1 MSDTPMPDAS
11 AADEPKADEP
21 MADEPKADEPMT
33 NEPLPVS
40 QDDTGLVS
48 GHEAKEE
55 DGLARSPRDPVTG
68 AERPQ
73 DGPMDRPGTE
83 AEEAALRR
91 DTEI

>member
-11 AADEPKADEP
+11 AP
-21 MADEPKADEPMT
+21 DEPMT

-48 GHEAKEE
+48 GQEAKEE

-68 AERPQ
+68 AERRQ

-83 AEEAALRR
+83 AEEAAVRR

>member
-1 MSDTPMPDAS
+1 MPDTPMPA
-11 AADEPKADEP
+11 EPVKN
-21 MADEPKADEPMT
+21 EPMT
-33 NEPLPVS
+33 NEPLPVT

-73 DGPMDRPGTE
+73 GGPMDRPGTE
-83 AEEAALRR
+83 AEEAAVRH
-91 DTEI
+91 DTDI

>member
-1 MSDTPMPDAS
+1 MP
-11 AADEPKADEP
+11 DEP
-21 MADEPKADEPMT
+21 MPQQPVPDEPMTNEPMT

-40 QDDTGLVS
+40 QDDSGLVS
-48 GHEAKEE
+48 GQEAKEE

-68 AERPQ
+68 AEQSQ

-83 AEEAALRR
+83 AEEAAMRR